1 MSSGKLKYGPNEL
14 DCHSYSVTVGTINS
28 QYADL
33 WFLWT
38 GITFLGHLE
47 PATVYYSKDIHHG
60 S

>member
-1 MSSGKLKYGPNEL
+1 MSLGKLKYGPNEL
-14 DCHSYSVTVGTINS
+14 GCHSYSVTVGTINS
-28 QYADL
+28 QYADF

-47 PATVYYSKDIHHG
+47 PATVYSKDIHHG